1 MRHTKIFTAS
11 ILMALSLA
19 FMPGCQKGEES
30 SGAMSETVLDVAVE
44 TSLVT
49 TTSFTRTR
57 AYVGNV
63 SAAKQVKVIPLATER
78 ILEFPWENGDFVEKD
93 AVIAVIRNEVSK
105 KGLEAFNAQIR
116 SVDAQLKA
124 AERELARV
132 KSMYESNI
140 VSRQQYDQASDGVT
154 TLQATKQQLL
164 ATQEQTKLSLN
175 YAKVIAPI
183 SGVISNKGAEV
194 GDIASS
200 AMPLCI
206 LNDMETLKVTLNVNE
221 EDTPYLK
228 LGKEVKLRFDAYPGE
243 EFTAHITRILPYVN
257 ASSRTNTVEAEFKNE
272 RMVSTNQYKF
282 KPGMYSRAELSLETT
297 NDAIVIPPK
306 AAILDPELLSKQ
318 KMGQTLRRVFILQ
331 PDMTAKAVDIEVGE
345 YSGNVLEV
353 LSGLNP
359 GDRLIIRGQHALKD
373 GDKVHEVQKTGN
385 AAVAKTLPAPAM
397 PDPAPVAAELVPAAP
412 ADGAPAADAAPAAA
426 AAVVEPA
433 AEPAAAP
440 VEGS

>member
-1 MRHTKIFTAS
+1 MRNTKILKAG
-11 ILMALSLA
+11 ILLALSLGL
-19 FMPGCQKGEES
+19 FMSGCQKEEES

-44 TSLVT
+44 TTTVT
-49 TTSFTRTR
+49 TTSFTRKR

-93 AVIAVIRNEVSK
+93 AVIALIRNEVSK

-124 AERELARV
+124 AQRELARV

-183 SGVISNKGAEV
+183 SGVISNKSAEV

-228 LGKEVKLRFDAYPGE
+228 LGKEISLRFDAYPGQ
-243 EFTAHITRILPYVN
+243 EFTAHITRIMPYVN

-272 RMVSTNQYKF
+272 RIASTNQYKF
-282 KPGMYSRAELSLETT
+282 KPGMYSRAERSLETT

-306 AAILDPELLSKQ
+306 AAILDPELLAKQ
-318 KMGQTLRRVFILQ
+318 KLGQTLRRVYVLQ

-353 LSGLNP
+353 LKGLKN
-359 GDRLIIRGQHALKD
+359 GDKLIVRGQHALKD
-373 GDKVHEVQKTGN
+373 GDRVHEVNSGN
-385 AAVAKTLPAPAM
+385 TAVANVQPSAAEPVPAPAAENI
-397 PDPAPVAAELVPAAP
+397 PAPQDTP
-412 ADGAPAADAAPAAA
+412 AA

-433 AEPAAAP
+433 KAP

>member
-1 MRHTKIFTAS
+1 MRNTKILKAG
-11 ILMALSLA
+11 ILLALSLGL
-19 FMPGCQKGEES
+19 FMSGCQKEEES

-44 TSLVT
+44 TTTVT
-49 TTSFTRTR
+49 TTSFTRKR

-93 AVIAVIRNEVSK
+93 AVIALIRNEVSK

-124 AERELARV
+124 AQRELARV

-183 SGVISNKGAEV
+183 SGVISNKSAEV

-228 LGKEVKLRFDAYPGE
+228 LGKEISLRFDAYPGQ
-243 EFTAHITRILPYVN
+243 EFTAHITRIMPYVN

-272 RMVSTNQYKF
+272 RIASTNQYKF

-306 AAILDPELLSKQ
+306 AAILDPELLAQQ
-318 KMGQTLRRVFILQ
+318 KLGQTLRRVYVLQ

-353 LSGLNP
+353 LKGLKN
-359 GDRLIIRGQHALKD
+359 GDKLIVRGQHALKD
-373 GDKVHEVQKTGN
+373 GDRVHEVNSGN
-385 AAVAKTLPAPAM
+385 TAVANVQPSAAEPVPAPAAENI
-397 PDPAPVAAELVPAAP
+397 PAPQDTP
-412 ADGAPAADAAPAAA
+412 AA

-433 AEPAAAP
+433 KAP